1 MTNFKNKLKAKW
13 NENKFVCVGL
23 DSDTSKLAQ
32 DLNQFEFNKQIIDQT
47 AKIVCAYKINSAF
60 YEAEGLDGW
69 KALEQTINYLKNTS
83 PDIPTIL
90 DAKRGDIG
98 NINQGYTKSIF
109 DNLGFDAVT
118 VNPYLGS
125 EALEPFLKYQ
135 DKGIIILV
143 KTSNPGAGEFQ
154 DLTVDD
160 KPLYQ
165 IVAQH
170 IVSKW
175 NGNGNCAVVVG
186 ATYPKDLKV
195 IRKIVSNIPI
205 LIPGVGAQKG
215 DLQEILRNGLDTNRQ
230 GLIIS
235 SSRGIIFAENP
246 KEAALTL
253 HQEIVD
259 SIKNL

>member
-23 DSDTSKLAQ
+23 DKG
-32 DLNQFEFNKQIIDQT
+32 NFEFNKTIIDVT
-47 AKIVCAYKINSAF
+47 SDLVCAYKLNSAF

-69 KALEQTINYLKNTS
+69 KALEQTINYLHQTY

-98 NINQGYTKSIF
+98 NSNQGYTKSIF

-143 KTSNPGAGEFQ
+143 KTSNSGSDEFQ
-154 DLTVDD
+154 DLQVDG

-165 IVAQH
+165 IVAQN
-170 IVSKW
+170 IASKW
-175 NGNGNCAVVVG
+175 NKNGNCAIVAG
-186 ATYPKDLKV
+186 ATYPQDLKT
-195 IRKIVSNIPI
+195 IREIVGDMPI
-205 LIPGVGAQKG
+205 LIPGIGAQNG
-215 DLQEILRNGLDTNRQ
+215 DLLETLKNGLDSNKQ
-230 GLIIS
+230 GLIIN

-246 KEAALTL
+246 KEATLKL
-253 HQEIVD
+253 HQEIID
-259 SIKNL
+259 SIKKI